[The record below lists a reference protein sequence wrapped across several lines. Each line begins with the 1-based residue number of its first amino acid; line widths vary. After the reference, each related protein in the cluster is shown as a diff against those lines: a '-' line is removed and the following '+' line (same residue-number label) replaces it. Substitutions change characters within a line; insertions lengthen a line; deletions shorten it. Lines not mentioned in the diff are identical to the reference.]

1 LTDRPRSGGKLPAA
15 FSSDISQTPGLTE
28 SAHLSYNSTHSLPAR
43 HVGLPQAG
51 KAAKRIWLTSDP
63 ERAKELSDVVGL
75 LPGANTSQLREIKQF
90 LEGNVQ
96 PSRNASG
103 PSFHSTRLV
112 TKPNQMSHFII
123 PQNGGQLQNATSLER
138 PDAAVVASHFTLAIL
153 ANAQWGPHAGSVF
166 ENNHHPS
173 SSTPDLRCNRVS
185 HSTESHT
192 RKDRAS
198 MPIQNTMYQP
208 TNQVRHYASGPARSQ
223 GCQSDDPQ
231 QRQNHQEMTAST
243 RESMD
248 SNITRSTD
256 SNLRSNVSPTTT
268 VDTEAPQ
275 ARNGISL
282 TTISSHARIEC
293 SFLNCGKTF
302 SRNYEK
308 IRHEVAKHSNT
319 KYTCL
324 LCVCTTSCASRC
336 PRKYHDQPFQG
347 SPTDKVK
354 THIAKFH
361 PESPLGQQNRGSRSR
376 GNRFRYLGSS
386 PTSKKL
392 DWVGFAQILTVAR
405 IWVLGRS
412 KMKMVS
418 TIILAL
424 RRLSLG
430 VRIERRSC

>member
-1 LTDRPRSGGKLPAA
+1 
-15 FSSDISQTPGLTE
+15 
-28 SAHLSYNSTHSLPAR
+28 
-43 HVGLPQAG
+43 
-51 KAAKRIWLTSDP
+51 
-63 ERAKELSDVVGL
+63 
-75 LPGANTSQLREIKQF
+75 
-90 LEGNVQ
+90 
-96 PSRNASG
+96 
-103 PSFHSTRLV
+103 
-112 TKPNQMSHFII
+112 MSHFII

-361 PESPLGQQNRGSRSR
+361 PESPLGQQKQGQQKQRQPIPLSWLKPYVQEAGLGWLCANPDCRENLGTWEKQNEDGFNNHSCSSSAFPGSEDREEE
-376 GNRFRYLGSS
+376 LLE
-386 PTSKKL
+386 T
-392 DWVGFAQILTVAR
+392 GFQPEWQR
-405 IWVLGRS
+405 
-412 KMKMVS
+412 
-418 TIILAL
+418 
-424 RRLSLG
+424 
-430 VRIERRSC
+430 